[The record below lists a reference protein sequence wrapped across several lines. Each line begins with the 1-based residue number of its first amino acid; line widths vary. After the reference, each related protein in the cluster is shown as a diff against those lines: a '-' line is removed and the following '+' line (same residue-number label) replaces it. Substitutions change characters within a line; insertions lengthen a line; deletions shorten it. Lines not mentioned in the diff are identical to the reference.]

1 MPRRNRVD
9 PWGDLHAVS
18 ARGLF
23 TGNRGCI
30 VDEREQ
36 VVRHHRSSTL
46 WITCLIEFRD
56 WRVPLARPNR
66 WTPIFFLDDAVAL
79 AAGHRP
85 CATCRRDLYRTYRD
99 AVDVISISGSELRCQ
114 SLRTSSSTSR
124 PPARKTSPALRSA
137 PAYDKAGGLGLG
149 PGGVPRVLD
158 DHADERVGLND
169 LAAHP
174 QPHCSEPGR
183 VGSRHQEPRR
193 KQVLVALLLG
203 NGGHTLEDVV
213 HALEQSVEGR
223 HVHAQGARS
232 RSATSFFSPS

>member
-46 WITCLIEFRD
+46 WITCLTEFRD

-85 CATCRRDLYRTYRD
+85 CATCRRDMYRAYRD
-99 AVDVISISGSELRCQ
+99 AVDPALHAVELDRRLSAERLRRGSGIDRG
-114 SLRTSSSTSR
+114 RD
-124 PPARKTSPALRSA
+124 RKTWPAHLESLPDGTVIIGADGQARLVRADRMLAFSFGGWMRPEARPLTGAVEVLTPPTSVRALANCFTPVLHPTADQGDRLA
-137 PAYDKAGGLGLG
+137 P
-149 PGGVPRVLD
+149 
-158 DHADERVGLND
+158 
-169 LAAHP
+169 
-174 QPHCSEPGR
+174 
-183 VGSRHQEPRR
+183 SRLTRPAP
-193 KQVLVALLLG
+193 LI
-203 NGGHTLEDVV
+203 
-213 HALEQSVEGR
+213 
-223 HVHAQGARS
+223 
-232 RSATSFFSPS
+232 

>member
-46 WITCLIEFRD
+46 WITCLTAFRD

-85 CATCRRDLYRTYRD
+85 CATCRRDMYRSYRD
-99 AVDVISISGSELRCQ
+99 AVDPGLRAVELDRRLTSERLRRGSGIDRG
-114 SLRTSSSTSR
+114 RD
-124 PPARKTSPALRSA
+124 RKTWRADLESLPDGTVVIGTDGQARLVLADRMLAFSF
-137 PAYDKAGGLGLG
+137 GGWTR
-149 PGGVPRVLD
+149 PEVRTV
-158 DHADERVGLND
+158 
-169 LAAHP
+169 
-174 QPHCSEPGR
+174 
-183 VGSRHQEPRR
+183 
-193 KQVLVALLLG
+193 
-203 NGGHTLEDVV
+203 TDVV
-213 HALEQSVEGR
+213 EVLTPPTSVRALANGFTPVLHPTAGR
-223 HVHAQGARS
+223 
-232 RSATSFFSPS
+232 

>member
-36 VVRHHRSSTL
+36 VVRHHRSPTL
-46 WITCLIEFRD
+46 WITCLTEFRD

-85 CATCRRDLYRTYRD
+85 CATCRRDMYRSYRD
-99 AVDVISISGSELRCQ
+99 AVD
-114 SLRTSSSTSR
+114 
-124 PPARKTSPALRSA
+124 PALRA
-137 PAYDKAGGLGLG
+137 
-149 PGGVPRVLD
+149 VELD
-158 DHADERVGLND
+158 R
-169 LAAHP
+169 
-174 QPHCSEPGR
+174 
-183 VGSRHQEPRR
+183 GSRPNACGAGAASTAAATARPGEP
-193 KQVLVALLLG
+193 
-203 NGGHTLEDVV
+203 T
-213 HALEQSVEGR
+213 SGR
-223 HVHAQGARS
+223 CPMA
-232 RSATSFFSPS
+232 P

>member
-46 WITCLIEFRD
+46 WITCLTEFRD

-79 AAGHRP
+79 AAGRRP
-85 CATCRRDLYRTYRD
+85 CATCRRDMYRSYRD
-99 AVDVISISGSELRCQ
+99 AVD
-114 SLRTSSSTSR
+114 
-124 PPARKTSPALRSA
+124 PALRAAELDRRLATERLLSA
-137 PAYDKAGGLGLG
+137 SGWD
-149 PGGVPRVLD
+149 
-158 DHADERVGLND
+158 
-169 LAAHP
+169 
-174 QPHCSEPGR
+174 
-183 VGSRHQEPRR
+183 SRRR
-193 KQVLVALLLG
+193 APS
-203 NGGHTLEDVV
+203 TLP
-213 HALEQSVEGR
+213 
-223 HVHAQGARS
+223 
-232 RSATSFFSPS
+232 TSS

>member
-30 VDEREQ
+30 VDERER

-46 WITCLIEFRD
+46 WITCLTEFRD

-85 CATCRRDLYRTYRD
+85 CATCRPDMYRAYRD
-99 AVDVISISGSELRCQ
+99 AVD
-114 SLRTSSSTSR
+114 
-124 PPARKTSPALRSA
+124 PALRAVELDRQLTTERLRRGSGIA
-137 PAYDKAGGLGLG
+137 RGRDRKTWRADLESL
-149 PGGVPRVLD
+149 PGGTVIIGADGQARLVL
-158 DHADERVGLND
+158 ADRMLTF
-169 LAAHP
+169 
-174 QPHCSEPGR
+174 SF
-183 VGSRHQEPRR
+183 
-193 KQVLVALLLG
+193 
-203 NGGHTLEDVV
+203 GGWTRPEARTATDVV
-213 HALEQSVEGR
+213 EVLTPPTSVRALANGFTPVLHPTAG
-223 HVHAQGARS
+223 
-232 RSATSFFSPS
+232 

>member
-46 WITCLIEFRD
+46 WITCLTEFRD

-85 CATCRRDLYRTYRD
+85 CATCRREMYRSYRD
-99 AVDVISISGSELRCQ
+99 AVD
-114 SLRTSSSTSR
+114 
-124 PPARKTSPALRSA
+124 PALRAVELDRRLTTERLRRGSGIDRGRDRKTWRA
-137 PAYDKAGGLGLG
+137 DLESLPDGTVIIGADDQARLVLADRMLAFSFSGWTRPEARAGILHSCFIDGQRGRPIFSVDPFVFATLRGCG
-149 PGGVPRVLD
+149 VLD
-158 DHADERVGLND
+158 MLNATRR
-169 LAAHP
+169 LRAT
-174 QPHCSEPGR
+174 
-183 VGSRHQEPRR
+183 GS
-193 KQVLVALLLG
+193 
-203 NGGHTLEDVV
+203 T
-213 HALEQSVEGR
+213 
-223 HVHAQGARS
+223 
-232 RSATSFFSPS
+232 